1 MKNKLDKWD
10 TAISVSSAIVTAA
23 CDFFF
28 VEDID
33 LKKAHEWGV
42 EKADEFVMNVSKKCG
57 YKGDDIS
64 GAIKHLEDKYHMAG
78 DELTNEFGGGTA
90 HHLRDF
96 SHHPSPIGL
105 AFSILTQI
113 TGKCYGTDTRG
124 AFVCFDVPNWQE
136 KDFVSGIY
144 MGVISWGMHL
154 ISDMAGSSGTRKGSG
169 EGTGLPGIIMSLLK
183 EVSSI
188 PGIRSIAGV
197 TDKNTPNKESNY
209 NFSVICSKMFNG
221 TLFAEHGSDEK
232 IVKGTQIPFDLR
244 TEIGIVNESINNKQ
258 YLPVMFNNIIVAA
271 GYSIRRFVKQ
281 IEFNN
286 CKTFED
292 LEKIDIKICL
302 PYRKNDVFRHMK
314 MIGAVTFSGIDITSS
329 GIKAAM
335 KNKNNRQGFALD
347 FVQGINYWG
356 LGDLALSTNLEV
368 LSAVEKMKEDFDAL
382 IEKQKRELID
392 RLPNGEE
399 YYRTGKYVVEQAMAI
414 AEIGTPIGYASAAI
428 GVYDAIKEA
437 NKDLKEATE
446 RRIRIEKECEERI
459 AIIKE
464 NRAIMEETI
473 SDYFYSRIT
482 VFVNA
487 FDTMDRAITNNDID
501 EFIMGNNMIQNNLDG
516 ETKFNNIKEFDDM
529 MLSEDSIKF

>member
-1 MKNKLDKWD
+1 MENKLDKWD
-10 TAISVSSAIVTAA
+10 TAISVSSAVITVA

-42 EKADEFVMNVSKKCG
+42 KKTDEFVMSVSKKCG
-57 YKGDDIS
+57 YQGDDIS
-64 GAIKHLEDKYHMAG
+64 GAIKYLEDRYHMAG
-78 DELTNEFGGGTA
+78 DDLTHEFGGGSA

-96 SHHPSPIGL
+96 SHHPTPVGL
-105 AFSILTQI
+105 VFSILTQI

-124 AFVCFDVPNWQE
+124 AFVCYDVPNWQE

-154 ISDMAGSSGTRKGSG
+154 ISDMAGSSGTRKGLG
-169 EGTGLPGIIMSLLK
+169 EGTGLPGLIMSLFK
-183 EVSSI
+183 EVSSM

-197 TDKNTPNKESNY
+197 SNKNTPNKESNY
-209 NFSVICSKMFNG
+209 NLSVVCSKMFNG
-221 TLFAEHGSDEK
+221 TLFAKHDSDGK

-271 GYSIRRFVKQ
+271 GYSIRRFAKQ
-281 IEFNN
+281 IEMNN
-286 CKTFED
+286 CKT
-292 LEKIDIKICL
+292 LEELERIDIKVCL

-329 GIKAAM
+329 GIRAAV
-335 KNKNNRQGFALD
+335 KNKNNKHGFAID

-356 LGDLALSTNLEV
+356 LGDLALSTNSEV
-368 LSAVEKMKEDFDAL
+368 LSAVGKMKEGFDAL
-382 IEKQKRELID
+382 LEQQKQELINS
-392 RLPNGEE
+392 LPNGEE
-399 YYRTGKYVVEQAMAI
+399 YYRTGKYIVEQAMAI
-414 AEIGTPIGYASAAI
+414 TEIGTPIGFAAAAI
-428 GVYDAIKEA
+428 GIYDAVKEA
-437 NKDLKEATE
+437 NKDLKESTE

-459 AIIKE
+459 AIIEE
-464 NRAIMEETI
+464 NRTIMDETI
-473 SDYFYSRIT
+473 SDYFYSRMT

-487 FDTMDRAITNNDID
+487 FDTMDRAITNNDIE
-501 EFIMGNNMIQNNLDG
+501 EFIMGNNMIQNNLVG

-529 MLSEDSIKF
+529 MLSEESIKF